1 MVHPLVDYSR
11 VARQYGSV
19 HLQYYQ
25 KYEQLICK
33 SLMTLF
39 TVCLTTEYISCLD
52 RPV

>member
-25 KYEQLICK
+25 KYEQLTCK
-33 SLMTLF
+33 SNDLF
-39 TVCLTTEYISCLD
+39 TVCLITEYFL
-52 RPV
+52 P